1 MVCTPISVDEYR
13 FNKIIPHSLV
23 FKLFTF
29 NYENVTK
36 SDDNVALKYSTK

>member
-1 MVCTPISVDEYR
+1 MVCTLISVDEYS
-13 FNKIIPHSLV
+13 FIKIIPHSLV

-29 NYENVTK
+29 NYENAIK